1 MKYIVFAS
9 RILFWVII
17 AAPFWIYG
25 QSSEGLSKLL
35 GEDAI
40 LGVWLTEKQDSKI
53 KIVKDSNNIFYGKLI
68 WVEAPNQDY
77 TGKAI
82 LKNVSYNPSTGIY
95 NCPWVYDP
103 KLNITVRATATVAN
117 DTLYLKARKGFITK
131 MEKFIRVKDK

>member
-9 RILFWVII
+9 RILFWVIV

-25 QSSEGLSKLL
+25 QSEEGISKLL

-40 LGVWLTEKQDSKI
+40 LGVWLTEKQDSKV
-53 KIVKDSNNIFYGKLI
+53 KIVKDSNNVFFGKLI
-68 WVEAPNQDY
+68 WVEAPNQDF

-82 LKNVSYNPSTGIY
+82 LKNVTYNPSTGVY

-103 KLNITVRATATVAN
+103 KLNITVRATATVSK
-117 DTLYLKARKGFITK
+117 DTLYLKARKGFISKT
-131 MEKFIRVKDK
+131 EIFTRVK